1 MSIGRTLAHRSK
13 KWARLSALNDA
24 RLEGSSIGSIPKAQ
38 AILGP
43 MLETQ
48 RSAMPLFPFIR
59 LVGACLAAIIIA
71 AVAGRA
77 WAAGEGAKPA
87 ATIIAAAASVESE
100 GPKTRFKVTLSK
112 AVTAQVSLMER
123 PDRVIIDL
131 PEVAFHLPV
140 EAGRSKEGLIASYRY
155 GLFAPGRSRVVMELT
170 QPAVV
175 SGMTTTPDAT
185 GAATILTIELSRA
198 DRDEFRRA
206 AAENAPP
213 AKEAAVPVV
222 QGAKDARP
230 VIMIDPGHGGI
241 DPGAAASGSIV
252 EKDLVLAFAQRLQKK
267 LEADGR
273 YRVLMTRDK
282 DVFISL
288 GDRVKVAKAA
298 QADLFISIHADS
310 ISGGQEVRGLTVY
323 TGAERASDADSA
335 RLADRENKADAVAGI
350 ESTEVADDVS
360 DILAELTLRE
370 TRGFSHSFATR
381 LVGMFDSV
389 ARLNKNP
396 HRQARFQVLRAH
408 DIPSVLVELGYLS
421 SKQDLDLIMSEEW
434 RGKMVSAISVAVD
447 RFFATRF
454 ARQGSAAVLP

>member
-1 MSIGRTLAHRSK
+1 MNLK
-13 KWARLSALNDA
+13 
-24 RLEGSSIGSIPKAQ
+24 
-38 AILGP
+38 
-43 MLETQ
+43 
-48 RSAMPLFPFIR
+48 PFIR
-59 LVGACLAAIIIA
+59 LIGAGLLAAFVASGEGHVRAAGTEAKAARPAIA
-71 AVAGRA
+71 ADV
-77 WAAGEGAKPA
+77 
-87 ATIIAAAASVESE
+87 SVEVD
-100 GPKTRFKVTLSK
+100 GPKTRFRITLSK
-112 AVTAQVSLMER
+112 PVTAEASLMER
-123 PDRVIIDL
+123 PDRLIIDL
-131 PEVAFHLPV
+131 PEVAFHLPP
-140 EAGRSKEGLIASYRY
+140 ESGRQKAGLISSYRY
-155 GLFAPGRSRVVMELT
+155 GLFAPGRSRVVMELS

-175 SGMTTTPDAT
+175 SGMTVEPNMA
-185 GAATILTIELSRA
+185 GGSALLTIELSRTE
-198 DRDEFRRA
+198 RDDFRRA
-206 AAENAPP
+206 ATESAAKAVQAVAPEVRAEAR
-213 AKEAAVPVV
+213 
-222 QGAKDARP
+222 DTRP

-241 DPGAAASGSIV
+241 DPGAAALGSIV

-273 YRVLMTRDK
+273 YRVIMTRDK

-288 GDRVKVAKAA
+288 GDRVRAARAA

-350 ESTEVADDVS
+350 ESTDVADDVS

-370 TRGFSHSFATR
+370 TRGFSHGFAMR
-381 LVGMFDSV
+381 LVGEFDSI

-408 DIPSVLVELGYLS
+408 DVPSVLVELGYLS

-434 RGKMVSAISVAVD
+434 RGKMVSAIGVAVD